1 MDTEIGFLRQLEADL
16 GDAADRESA
25 RPSRGYVPPRRRR
38 GATWV
43 KGIAA
48 VAAVLVVAFGIGS
61 VVTLNH
67 GGLGS
72 GSASSAAGEPV
83 FGYGASGSASQTEL
97 VPAAP
102 PGARDA
108 MLGVQTGDTA
118 ASASPA
124 AATNQS
130 KGVHGAVSGADLTKI
145 VRDGSM
151 SLTIDN
157 GTFNEKFTRVTQIA
171 KASGGFVLSTQTLGS
186 GSGSLVLRVPAK
198 HFDAV
203 VLAIRKLGTVT
214 ASQTTGK
221 DVTAQFIDNQAR
233 LQILEARKA
242 VLLTLMSR
250 ATTIGQ
256 TIAVE
261 NQLNDVQYQ
270 IEKIQGELR
279 YLSNQV
285 AESTL
290 TVDLREKDVHTAVVT
305 PNDVHNP
312 SLGHALDQAVQG
324 FLNVLA
330 TVIVGLGYLIPI
342 GILALLVF
350 LAVLLV
356 RRTRRAA
363 SAA

>member
-25 RPSRGYVPPRRRR
+25 RRPTQYVPPRRRR
-38 GATWV
+38 GGSWV

-61 VVTLNH
+61 FVDLNH
-67 GGLGS
+67 GSPRQAAFSQVGEAVSGA
-72 GSASSAAGEPV
+72 GSASRG
-83 FGYGASGSASQTEL
+83 EL

-102 PGARDA
+102 APRDA
-108 MLGVQTGDTA
+108 QLGFNSTTGDTA

-124 AATNQS
+124 PAMNQAQS
-130 KGVHGAVSGADLTKI
+130 VHGAVSGADLTKI

-171 KASGGFVLSTQTLGS
+171 RASGGFVLSTQTLGS
-186 GSGSLVLRVPAK
+186 GSGSLVLRIPAK

-305 PNDVHNP
+305 PNDVRNP

-350 LAVLLV
+350 VAVLLV